1 LNKKA
6 AFSVTLI
13 FIIVFLYEVIQ
24 ITGSEY
30 VFTPQSQVI
39 SQISTGLFNSYLLPF
54 ELISMILV
62 GSIIGVLYI
71 AGRSD

>member
-1 LNKKA
+1 MNKKA

>member
-1 LNKKA
+1 MNKKA

-13 FIIVFLYEVIQ
+13 FIVVFLYEVIQ

>member
-1 LNKKA
+1 MNKKA
-6 AFSVTLI
+6 ALSVTLI
-13 FIIVFLYEVIQ
+13 FIIVFLYEVVQ

-71 AGRSD
+71 AGRND

>member
-13 FIIVFLYEVIQ
+13 FIIVFLYEVVQ
-24 ITGSEY
+24 ITGSKY
-30 VFTPQSQVI
+30 VFTTQSQVI

-71 AGRSD
+71 AGRND

>member
-1 LNKKA
+1 MNKKG
-6 AFSVTLI
+6 AFAVTLI
-13 FIIVFLYEVIQ
+13 FIIAFLYEVIQ
-24 ITGSEY
+24 ISGAQYIFS
-30 VFTPQSQVI
+30 PHSQVI

>member
-1 LNKKA
+1 MNKKA

-13 FIIVFLYEVIQ
+13 FIIVFLYEVVQ
-24 ITGSEY
+24 ITGSKY
-30 VFTPQSQVI
+30 VFTTQSQVI

-71 AGRSD
+71 AGRND

>member
-13 FIIVFLYEVIQ
+13 FIIVFLYEVVQ

-30 VFTPQSQVI
+30 VFAPQSQVI

-71 AGRSD
+71 AGRND